1 MRITSLEKIIIKSSV
16 KKHFGGTAD
25 VYLFGSRVDD
35 ERKGGDIDL
44 YITTDMPT
52 SAIIREKIGLLVDM
66 EKGLG
71 EQKIDVIINN
81 HTKQKPIYEIAEKE
95 GVRL

>member
-1 MRITSLEKIIIKSSV
+1 MRITSLEKEIIRSSV
-16 KKHFGGTAD
+16 KKYFGRNAG
-25 VYLFGSRVDD
+25 VYIFGSRVYDD
-35 ERKGGDIDL
+35 RKGGDIDL

-52 SAIIREKIGLLVDM
+52 SAIIRRKIGLLVDM

-71 EQKIDVIINN
+71 EQKIDVLINN
-81 HTKQKPIYEIAEKE
+81 HTKQKTIYEIAEKE

>member
-1 MRITSLEKIIIKSSV
+1 MRITSIEKTIIKSSV
-16 KKHFGGTAD
+16 QKHFGGNAA
-25 VYLFGSRVDD
+25 VYLFGSRVDND
-35 ERKGGDIDL
+35 KKGGDIDL

-52 SAIIREKIGLLVDM
+52 SEIIREKIGLLVDM

-71 EQKIDVIINN
+71 EQKIDVVINN

-95 GVRL
+95 GVKL